1 MTQIDDETRVRHILQ
16 AARRARELVEGRKRE
31 DLEADDVLGLAL
43 VRLLEIVG
51 EGARGVSPHLRARH
65 PAVPWTE
72 MIATR
77 NRVIH
82 AYYSVDMDIV
92 WHIATSELPFLI
104 SQLEEL
110 QAIEGFQ

>member
-1 MTQIDDETRVRHILQ
+1 MTQIDDETRVRHILH

>member
-16 AARRARELVEGRKRE
+16 AAQRARELVEGCRRE

-43 VRLLEIVG
+43 VRLLEILG
-51 EGARGVSPHLRARH
+51 EGSRGVSPNLRARH
-65 PAVPWTE
+65 PAVPWRE

-82 AYYSVDMDIV
+82 AYFSVDLDIV
-92 WHIATSELPFLI
+92 
-104 SQLEEL
+104 
-110 QAIEGFQ
+110 